1 MPEVQKGL
9 FVSENLLEENRALY
23 YKRQQERREAKK
35 RLKQR
40 LKPNWKKLTEPAKK
54 NVNVFGSFDHL
65 SMSKI
70 QSNPN

>member
-35 RLKQR
+35 RAKAEAKAKLEEAYKSGE
-40 LKPNWKKLTEPAKK
+40 KKRKR
-54 NVNVFGSFDHL
+54 FWFF
-65 SMSKI
+65 
-70 QSNPN
+70 